1 MSAKPE
7 KQRKR
12 LPRDDG
18 GGIARAL
25 LPSTGLHALLVGVT
39 ILPGL
44 WGISLPG
51 CERRPPP
58 LLDRDVFMVEAVV
71 LPKARRMPKKAAA
84 PKPQEV
90 GKAGK
95 KVAAP
100 VIKDQMVLKTK
111 TEEKKAGEDRT
122 PEEKPE
128 KPPKKKSRAD
138 LLAARTTETSDT
150 PIFETSVDGDED
162 VKPDMALASK
172 FGKPM
177 SGYERRIH
185 DRVKDNWFPKFTQT
199 QPDPSLW
206 AVVSF
211 DIDDAGNI
219 SGPSLGRRSADRIFN
234 SSCLRAVARS
244 QGVPPPPQ
252 DAPRRFHIRFSPED
266 KK

>member
-1 MSAKPE
+1 MSAKPDP
-7 KQRKR
+7 QRKS
-12 LPRDDG
+12 LLRDAG
-18 GGIARAL
+18 RGVTPAL
-25 LPSTGLHALLVGVT
+25 LPSAGLHTILLGVM

-51 CERRPPP
+51 CEHRPPP

-84 PKPQEV
+84 PKPREV

-100 VIKDQMVLKTK
+100 IIKDQMVLKTK

-128 KPPKKKSRAD
+128 KQPKKKSRAD
-138 LLAARTTETSDT
+138 LLAARTQETSDK

-172 FGKPM
+172 FGKAM
-177 SGYERRIH
+177 SAYERRIH

-211 DIDDAGNI
+211 DIDDSGNI
-219 SGPSLGRRSADRIFN
+219 SGPSLGRRSGDRSFN
-234 SSCLRAVARS
+234 LSCLRAVARTRR
-244 QGVPPPPQ
+244 VPPPPQ

>member
-1 MSAKPE
+1 MSAKPDP
-7 KQRKR
+7 QRKS
-12 LPRDDG
+12 LLRDVG
-18 GGIARAL
+18 RGVTPAL
-25 LPSTGLHALLVGVT
+25 VPSAGLHTLLLGVM

-84 PKPQEV
+84 PKPREV

-100 VIKDQMVLKTK
+100 IIKNQMVLKTK

-122 PEEKPE
+122 PEEKP
-128 KPPKKKSRAD
+128 KKQRKKKSRKE
-138 LLAARTTETSDT
+138 LLAARTQETSDK

-162 VKPDMALASK
+162 VTPDMALASK

-177 SGYERRIH
+177 SAYERGIH
-185 DRVKDNWFPKFTQT
+185 DRVKYNWHPTQT
-199 QPDPSLW
+199 QSEASLW

-211 DIDDAGNI
+211 DIDDSGNI
-219 SGPSLGRRSADRIFN
+219 SGPSLGRRSGNRSFDT
-234 SSCLRAVARS
+234 SCLRAVVRTRS
-244 QGVPPPPQ
+244 VPPPPQ